1 MPWRVKSGVA
11 GGGRTGLG
19 GRMNGWVG
27 ERQAGGQEARRAD
40 VQVGGQE
47 GRRGA
52 DRGGP
57 IRRTARAGRLKSI
70 AP

>member
-1 MPWRVKSGVA
+1 
-11 GGGRTGLG
+11 
-19 GRMNGWVG
+19 MNGWVG

-57 IRRTARAGRLKSI
+57 IKQTARPGRLKFI
-70 AP
+70 VP